1 MPDLLRE
8 RALCEREQD
17 CEPSREHGDAVDRA
31 RDSCISTHE
40 REATPREPEPDVR
53 VEAAPG
59 ELEVV
64 GEDEKDPDGNEN
76 EEPGAEAGGADEA
89 DRAGGSDRG
98 YGEPDKDPVR
108 DLRSQRSATEL
119 VERMGADADREGEGC
134 GRGAEP
140 SPRDRRRQT
149 AADHNVRDVPGGVRG
164 MEQRHVVAPAS

>member
-1 MPDLLRE
+1 EAEGDERGRQQDRRGCQEAQTRLHRRDEPGGVQPLEASVAELELPPHGVHPTAHVPDLLRE

-17 CEPSREHGDAVDRA
+17 CEPSRENGDAVDRA
-31 RDSCISTHE
+31 RDGCISTHE

-98 YGEPDKDPVR
+98 YGEP
-108 DLRSQRSATEL
+108 
-119 VERMGADADREGEGC
+119 
-134 GRGAEP
+134 
-140 SPRDRRRQT
+140 
-149 AADHNVRDVPGGVRG
+149 
-164 MEQRHVVAPAS
+164 